1 MNQNKRA
8 LIFIL
13 NLVVSLVVAYFVYD
27 FVYVKAKKECNDR
40 KAVYERFN
48 NISTQID
55 DFGSIQIKMDELK
68 DSLSEMFAIYKD
80 TFYSN
85 EQNVNAYKVRILDL
99 LKETEISVKED
110 DVVQENKDNTVEIT
124 LKLKTTYQKICKFLF
139 ELERYSKVLSFTMD
153 YENKIEMKITP
164 ILFSTEVNDS
174 FSGRNTIDF
183 IDDDVRKAGYFKEI
197 SDKIFGKVKEVGY
210 IQTWRDFEPIPETP
224 FYFYVQEKKVRSTA
238 PVAVTKPT
246 IVIDGIMYEKQK
258 PMVIIEGKFYYVGD
272 VYNGSKIVQIN
283 VNNIKVN
290 TSGTIFTIKMEN

>member
-8 LIFIL
+8 VIFIL
-13 NLVVSLVVAYFVYD
+13 NLVVSLIVAYFVYD
-27 FVYVKAKKECNDR
+27 FVYFKAKKECNDR

-48 NISTQID
+48 SISAEID
-55 DFGSIQIKMDELK
+55 DFGSIQMKMDELK
-68 DSLSEMFAIYKD
+68 DSLTEMFSIYKD

-85 EQNVNAYKVRILDL
+85 EQNVNAYKVRILEL
-99 LKETEISVKED
+99 LKETEIPVKEED
-110 DVVQENKDNTVEIT
+110 IVQENKDNTVEIT
-124 LKLKTTYQKICKFLF
+124 LKLKTSYQKICKFLF
-139 ELERYSKVLSFTMD
+139 ELERYSKVLSLKMD
-153 YENKIEMKITP
+153 YENNVEMKATP

-197 SDKIFGKVKEVGY
+197 SDKIFKAKDVGY

-224 FYFYVQEKKVRSTA
+224 FYVYVVEKKAKVAA
-238 PVAVTKPT
+238 PVAVSKPS

-272 VYNGSKIVQIN
+272 VYKGSKITQIN

-290 TSGTIFTIKMEN
+290 TSGTVFTIKMEN

>member
-1 MNQNKRA
+1 MNQQNKRV
-8 LIFIL
+8 LIFTL
-13 NLVVSLVVAYFVYD
+13 NLLLSIIVAYFVYD
-27 FVYVKAKKECNDR
+27 FVYLKAKKECNDR

-48 NISTQID
+48 NISVQLD
-55 DFGSIQIKMDELK
+55 DFGSIQMKMDELK
-68 DSLSEMFAIYKD
+68 DSLSEMFSIYKD

-99 LKETEISVKED
+99 LKETGISVKED
-110 DVVQENKDNTVEIT
+110 DLVQENKDKTVEIT

-153 YENKIEMKITP
+153 YENNIEMKITP
-164 ILFSTEVNDS
+164 ILFSPEVNDN

-197 SDKIFGKVKEVGY
+197 SDKIFKAKDVGY

-224 FYFYVQEKKVRSTA
+224 FYLYVPEKKVKVAA
-238 PVAVTKPT
+238 PVTVAKPT

-258 PMVIIEGKFYYVGD
+258 PMVIIGGKFYYVGD

-290 TSGTIFTIKMEN
+290 TSGTVFTIKMEN